1 MAKSATAADL
11 AQRASEA
18 TQAHAQ
24 AQAEAQ
30 AEARVV
36 EMEQLMMAQAVA
48 QAVVAQQPQQ
58 PQQPPPLLPLG
69 EAHTGLVG
77 AGNVFAAERGWTAL
91 SGDEESRML
100 GAGVFTPAGAAPA
113 SPADEDFYAGAQ
125 GVPGR

>member
-1 MAKSATAADL
+1 MHRREARAAQMAKSATAADL

-36 EMEQLMMAQAVA
+36 
-48 QAVVAQQPQQ
+48 
-58 PQQPPPLLPLG
+58 
-69 EAHTGLVG
+69 HTGLVG
-77 AGNVFAAERGWTAL
+77 AGSVFAAERGWTAL